1 MSTQPPEAHERPDPT
16 EEEIR
21 AAFEE
26 QLRHITALDVIVQT
40 AVSLVNLA
48 GRRLGIAPGTESER
62 DLGQV
67 RTAIEATR
75 ALLPVLEQ
83 HEGLETVTPLRE
95 ALSALQL
102 EYAKQVAPAPT
113 PSTPKGSEPDPP
125 PAQQGGEAP
134 PASETPGGPGPAQTS
149 GRLWVPGS
157 ADR

>member
-1 MSTQPPEAHERPDPT
+1 MSSQPPEAGGPAEPT
-16 EEEIR
+16 EEELR

-48 GRRLGIAPGTESER
+48 GRRLGIAPGTENER
-62 DLGQV
+62 DLAQV
-67 RTAIEATR
+67 RTAIDATR

-102 EYAKQVAPAPT
+102 EYAKQVQTTPT
-113 PSTPKGSEPDPP
+113 PRTPTGSEQGPL
-125 PAQQGGEAP
+125 PAQHGSEAP
-134 PASETPGGPGPAQTS
+134 PATEKPGGPGPAQTS